1 VSDSESKPLSLWQKS
16 AKMKRFLSIALFMF
30 IIVVLQSQTSED
42 YTKFVN
48 PLVGT
53 KNMGHTFPGA
63 TLPFGMVQLSPETEA
78 EAYEKNGAYNPEA
91 YRYCS
96 GYQYDDSTIIG
107 FSHTHFSG
115 TGHSDLGDFLIM
127 PTTGE
132 IKLNMGTASNP
143 ESGYRSRFSHATE
156 TAEPAFYSVFLD
168 DYSVKAELTATSRVG
183 FHQYTFPK
191 TDSANIILD
200 LMAGIYNYDDKNIWT
215 FIRVENDTLVTG
227 FRQTAG
233 WARTKTVYF
242 AMAFSKAVFEYGHQK
257 YDSSVYKGFW
267 RRFDE
272 TKNFPE
278 MAGRKIKA
286 YFRFKTE
293 KGEKIKIKFALSSTS
308 TAGALKNLM
317 EEIPNWDFNEVKK
330 QGQQKWNKELSKI
343 QASFINETQKETFYT
358 ALYHCFLSPV
368 VYMDVDS
375 LYKGLDQNI
384 HKAKGFTN
392 YTIFSLWDTFRAL
405 HPLFNIVQPS
415 RNKDMIESMM
425 AHYDQSVHKMLPVWS
440 HYSNENWCMIA
451 YHAVSLLADAM
462 AKGVIEKSPRYLDAA
477 ITTANN
483 KYYDGIPYYKELG
496 FVPEDKSNSSV
507 SKTLE
512 YAYDDWC
519 IQQMATAVGKVD
531 TAKEFALK
539 AENYKNLF
547 DSNSGFMRAKFS
559 NGKWIEDFNTLNTHQ
574 AGYIEGNAW
583 TYSLF
588 VPQNPKGLIN
598 LMGGKKSF
606 SLHLDSLFTMELSDE
621 HIVDN
626 EDITRDGII
635 GNYVHGNEPGHHIAY
650 LYNYCDDEWKTQK
663 RVRMIMDKMYSN
675 TVDGLCGNDDAGQMS
690 AWYIFSSLGFYP
702 VSPGSV
708 KYDLG
713 SPMVVS
719 ADIKSEN
726 GKSFKIKV
734 VNQSEHNVYVKKIL
748 LNGKIL
754 KRNYILHSE
763 IIKGGVLEF
772 YMSGQKK

>member
-1 VSDSESKPLSLWQKS
+1 
-16 AKMKRFLSIALFMF
+16 MKRIVSLALFLF
-30 IIVVLQSQTSED
+30 VVMALRSQTSAD
-42 YTKFVN
+42 YTEFVN

-63 TLPFGMVQLSPETEA
+63 CVPFGMVQLSPETEA
-78 EAYEKNGAYNPEA
+78 EPYEKNGKYNPGA

-132 IKLNMGTASNP
+132 IKFNMGTASNP
-143 ESGYRSRFSHATE
+143 ESGYRSRYNHESE
-156 TAEPAFYSVFLD
+156 TAKPAFYSVFLD
-168 DYSVKAELTATSRVG
+168 DYSILAELTATTRVG
-183 FHQYTFPK
+183 FHKYTFPK

-200 LMAGIYNYDDKNIWT
+200 LMAGIYNYDGKNIWT
-215 FIRVENDTLVTG
+215 FVRVENDTLVTG

-242 AMAFSKAVFEYGHQK
+242 AMAFSKPILEYGHQK

-267 RRFDE
+267 RKFDE

-293 KGEKIKIKFALSSTS
+293 KGESIKIKFALSSTS
-308 TAGALKNLM
+308 TAGAVENLL
-317 EEIPNWDFNEVKK
+317 EEAPNWGFDELK
-330 QGQQKWNKELSKI
+330 QAGQQKWNKELSKI
-343 QASFINETQKETFYT
+343 QGVFMNETQKETFYT

-368 VYMDVDS
+368 VYMDVDGM
-375 LYKGLDQNI
+375 YKGLDQNI

-405 HPLFNIVQPS
+405 HPLFNIVQTS

-425 AHYDQSVHKMLPVWS
+425 AHYEQSVHKMLPVWS
-440 HYSNENWCMIA
+440 HYSNENWCMIG
-451 YHAVSLLADAM
+451 YHAVSVLADAM
-462 AKGVIEKSPRYLDAA
+462 VKGVIAKDPKYLDAA
-477 ITTANN
+477 VTTANN
-483 KYYDGIPYYKELG
+483 AYYDGIPDYKKFG
-496 FVPEDKSNSSV
+496 FVPEDKSSSSV

-519 IQQMATAVGKVD
+519 IEQMATALGEVGI
-531 TAKEFALK
+531 AREFSLR
-539 AENYKNLF
+539 AENYKKLF
-547 DSNSGFMRAKFS
+547 DSNTGFMRAKSS
-559 NGKWIEDFNTLNTHQ
+559 NGEWISDFNTLNTHQ

-588 VPQNPKGLIN
+588 VPQDPEGLIA
-598 LMGGKKSF
+598 LMGGKNAF
-606 SLHLDSLFTMELSDE
+606 SRHLDSLFAMELSDE
-621 HIVDN
+621 HIAES
-626 EDITRDGII
+626 EDITRDGIM

-650 LYNYCDDEWKTQK
+650 LYNYCGDEWKTQM
-663 RVRMIMDKMYSN
+663 RVRMIMGQMYSN

-702 VSPGSV
+702 VSPGSA

-719 ADIKSEN
+719 ADINLEN
-726 GKSFKIKV
+726 GKVFQIKTL
-734 VNQSEHNVYVKKIL
+734 NQSEHNVYVKKVV
-748 LNGKIL
+748 LNGKLL

-763 IIKGGVLEF
+763 ITKGGILEF
-772 YMSGQKK
+772 YMSGQKN